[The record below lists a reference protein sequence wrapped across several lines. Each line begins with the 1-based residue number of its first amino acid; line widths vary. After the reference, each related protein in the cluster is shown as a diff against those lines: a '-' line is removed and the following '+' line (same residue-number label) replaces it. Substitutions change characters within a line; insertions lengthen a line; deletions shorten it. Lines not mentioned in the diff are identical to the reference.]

1 MPDIIP
7 DVDNPTIITAYI
19 IAIISFIAIMLSVNK
34 SHEIVSSA
42 TDDKKRYSLAK
53 SFSDKF
59 TIFIQIITLL
69 VAAYFYTEYTTYKSV
84 LSTIKEQYTQ
94 QMEIIEGL
102 KKDID
107 NIKDKIK
114 SISDSVSTEY
124 ETIRKQTIQLKNSP
138 NVVEEIQT
146 RFLNKEKPDVK
157 NK

>member
-42 TDDKKRYSLAK
+42 KEDKKRYSLAK